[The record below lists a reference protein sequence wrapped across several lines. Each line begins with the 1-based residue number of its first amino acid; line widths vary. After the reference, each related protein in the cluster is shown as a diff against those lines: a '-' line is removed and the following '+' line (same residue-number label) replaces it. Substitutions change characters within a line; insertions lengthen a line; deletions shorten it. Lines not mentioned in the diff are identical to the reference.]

1 MVSSLNRRSKKNTDV
16 QATVRRRPGRTIAG
30 APPPRSR
37 MRPPLPSARGSH
49 PPQPVAS
56 ASISTGWPICRSSN
70 WVRPSRLFSSFGKA
84 TNRTASRSR
93 QKATMAARSS
103 TRIARAVVF
112 SQEGYAARIFD
123 GARTEGII
131 TGYTLVRK
139 GTVAALGS
147 SMDLAEALEF
157 SRYASRL
164 RAARPEFFAA
174 VTATLEAPFGI
185 SESDAAALQRASD
198 SAALNLLLRQLRQRV
213 FLGTLLRDLTGR
225 ADLLEVCAAMT
236 RLAEVAIAETV
247 AAHHRWRAVT
257 HRNPVGAESG
267 SAQKL

>member
-37 MRPPLPSARGSH
+37 MRTPLSSTGGFHPS
-49 PPQPVAS
+49 QPVAR

-84 TNRTASRSR
+84 TNRTASSSR

-103 TRIARAVVF
+103 TPIARAVVF
-112 SQEGYAARIFD
+112 SQEGYAARIFA

-131 TGYTLVRK
+131 TGYTLGRK

-164 RAARPEFFAA
+164 RAARPELFAA
-174 VTATLEAPFGI
+174 VTAALESAFGVSEDDAAELHRAPD
-185 SESDAAALQRASD
+185 SDA
-198 SAALNLLLRQLRQRV
+198 
-213 FLGTLLRDLTGR
+213 FG
-225 ADLLEVCAAMT
+225 
-236 RLAEVAIAETV
+236 
-247 AAHHRWRAVT
+247 
-257 HRNPVGAESG
+257 
-267 SAQKL
+267 